1 MNFFLKYWSQIIASL
16 AFLLSIWNWA
26 QAIYLKHSKPSI
38 SINWICKVGPQYNIC
53 LVITNTSTKPITVT
67 SIDFITKS
75 YMSTTYEYPVKLQMD
90 IESRKKVFSDPLPI
104 NVQPFSSRKVIIA
117 INSKLTIDDL
127 VKTNFKGIKCT
138 YDLKKS
144 ITVKIMDKQ
153 VFIDTRSFSNRIE
166 KLAND

>member
-1 MNFFLKYWSQIIASL
+1 
-16 AFLLSIWNWA
+16 
-26 QAIYLKHSKPSI
+26 
-38 SINWICKVGPQYNIC
+38 
-53 LVITNTSTKPITVT
+53 
-67 SIDFITKS
+67 
-75 YMSTTYEYPVKLQMD
+75 MSTTYEYPVKLQMD